1 MALGLLRAPNAEVLP
16 ALSAALAGPAPHS
29 WAAALVGGSV
39 RTTGGGAPAAAEL
52 GGLAGQVSAG
62 TP

>member
-39 RTTGGGAPAAAEL
+39 RTTGGGAPAAAE
-52 GGLAGQVSAG
+52 
-62 TP
+62 